1 MQTQPSELTE
11 PTELTE
17 LTELSRMSWTDVPGG
32 ATVLVPTGSTE
43 QHGPHLPLD
52 TDTVIAVAVAR
63 AVAAELGQQHS
74 RQQGGAAVVVAPAL
88 PYGASGEHQ
97 HFPGTVSLGSEALH
111 AVLVELVRSLST
123 WARRIV
129 FINAHGGNVA
139 PLARAVMQMNRE
151 GHRTAWVPCVAGAV
165 DAHAGRTETSLMLHL
180 APDSVDLS
188 RAVCGN
194 TTPVAELMPA
204 MTAGGVAA
212 VSVSGI
218 LGDPAGAGA
227 AEGEALLRAAV
238 PGVEING
245 AGAKRQP
252 GG

>member
-1 MQTQPSELTE
+1 MLP
-11 PTELTE
+11 
-17 LTELSRMSWTDVPGG
+17 ELSALSWPQVPGG

-52 TDTVIAVAVAR
+52 TDTVIAEAVAR
-63 AVAAELGQQHS
+63 GVAAELGAQW
-74 RQQGGAAVVVAPAL
+74 RGAAVVVAPAL

-139 PLARAVMQMNRE
+139 PLARAVTQLNHE
-151 GHRTAWVPCVAGAV
+151 GHRTAWVPCVTGAV

-180 APDSVDLS
+180 APDRVDLS

-194 TTPVAELMPA
+194 TTPVAGLMPA

-227 AEGEALLRAAV
+227 AEGEELLRAAV
-238 PGVEING
+238 SSVLGRLEGSPDRHGCLQSRTAV
-245 AGAKRQP
+245 P
-252 GG
+252 

>member
-1 MQTQPSELTE
+1 
-11 PTELTE
+11 
-17 LTELSRMSWTDVPGG
+17 MSWTEVPGG

-63 AVAAELGQQHS
+63 AVAAELTRPHDGQHS
-74 RQQGGAAVVVAPAL
+74 RQPGGAAVVVAPAL

-139 PLARAVMQMNRE
+139 PLARAVMQMNQE

-227 AEGEALLRAAV
+227 AEGEALLSAAV
-238 PGVEING
+238 SSVLGRLDG
-245 AGAKRQP
+245 APDRHGCLQP
-252 GG
+252 RAVVS